1 MTILVL
7 GATGKTGRRVL
18 RRLREQGEKVRGA
31 SRSAETRFDW
41 DDPSSWAGA
50 VRDIES
56 VYLIAPD
63 DPAPIEAFVEQAV
76 AAGVRRFVVLSGRGV
91 DQIGEG
97 FAAGM
102 GVADRAVRAS
112 AAEWTILRANNFDQN
127 FDEDLWR
134 APLLAGRLAL
144 PAGEVGEP
152 FIDLEDVADVA
163 AAVLTRPGHEGRIY
177 DLSGP
182 ESLTFAQATEAI
194 STAAAACRTK
204 RRCANSAA
212 VEWPSD
218 LHARACTGSGMT
230 ATIAQIARKSICAP
244 TYADSTIRMTHD
256 CTGSEILVTVGPVGP
271 AAVRSTG

>member
-7 GATGKTGRRVL
+7 GATGKTGRHVL
-18 RRLREQGEKVRGA
+18 RRLREQGEKVRAG
-31 SRSAETRFDW
+31 SRTAETRFDW
-41 DDPSSWAGA
+41 DDSGSWANA

-76 AAGVRRFVVLSGRGV
+76 AFGVRRFVVLSGRGIEKV
-91 DQIGEG
+91 DGSFG
-97 FAAGM
+97 GM
-102 GVADRAVRAS
+102 VEAERAVRAS

-144 PAGEVGEP
+144 PAAEVGEP
-152 FIDLEDVADVA
+152 FLDVEDVGEVA

-182 ESLTFAQATEAI
+182 DSLTFAQATEAI
-194 STAAAACRTK
+194 STASGRPIAYVELTPAEYRAELQ
-204 RRCANSAA
+204 AEGWPAEA
-212 VEWPSD
+212 VDSVNAMFD
-218 LHARACTGSGMT
+218 LMRQGHLAEPADGVREVLGREAGSFADYVARAW
-230 ATIAQIARKSICAP
+230 RP
-244 TYADSTIRMTHD
+244 
-256 CTGSEILVTVGPVGP
+256 
-271 AAVRSTG
+271 

>member
-63 DPAPIEAFVEQAV
+63 DPAPIEAFVEQALES
-76 AAGVRRFVVLSGRGV
+76 GVRRFVVLSGRGV

-194 STAAAACRTK
+194 STASGRPISYVELSPAEYRAELLAEGWPVE
-204 RRCANSAA
+204 A
-212 VEWPSD
+212 VDSVNAMFD
-218 LHARACTGSGMT
+218 LMREGQLAEPADGVRQVLGRDAGSFADYVARVW
-230 ATIAQIARKSICAP
+230 RP
-244 TYADSTIRMTHD
+244 
-256 CTGSEILVTVGPVGP
+256 
-271 AAVRSTG
+271 